1 MTIHNK
7 SCLIIM
13 ITHALQ
19 GSAPALLVLKLIGG
33 SKQRTTLNTLA

>member
-13 ITHALQ
+13 MIMRAPRD
-19 GSAPALLVLKLIGG
+19 SAPALLVVKLMGG
-33 SKQRTTLNTLA
+33 SK